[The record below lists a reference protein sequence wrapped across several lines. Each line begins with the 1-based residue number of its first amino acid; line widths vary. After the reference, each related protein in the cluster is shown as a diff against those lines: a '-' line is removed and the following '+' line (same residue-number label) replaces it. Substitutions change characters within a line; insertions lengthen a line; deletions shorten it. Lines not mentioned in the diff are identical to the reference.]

1 MLCHRHARRLP
12 ALAALAVLSLA
23 AAGSTARRSVG
34 DTVTLLAA
42 DDLAAQAR
50 FELIASA
57 RHEIDVA
64 YFAIRDDSFSRTFL
78 HTLQAA
84 SERGV
89 RVRVVVDGMNNH
101 IPVATQVTMLRS
113 GIELREYHRP
123 RILRAQ
129 SLTRRLHDKLLCG
142 DRAELIV
149 GSRNV
154 GAAHFGLAAC
164 ARENYLD
171 LDIRVRGTIAA
182 EASCYFDQLWN
193 SRALTP
199 VDCRNLARKTDG
211 QMLNQV
217 CRRRTADRL
226 GNAPRAC
233 RTGAP
238 TLEFETLEVSPDR
251 MQFLCDPGGRKCKSC
266 GVHVVLYKLLDS
278 ARCSIVIES
287 PYLVPDAEFG
297 RVLQAALERNVRV
310 RILTNSY
317 TSTNHLIVYP
327 AYRDMIRRFQKLGA
341 EVWESAGPR
350 IFHAKTVVIDARVAV
365 VMSFNFD
372 PRSAHL
378 DTQTGVVVDSPDV
391 AAQLLL
397 AVDSHFQTATAV
409 RFPRGPIADHLS
421 WLGSPW
427 QAGDTS
433 RVGPARMQLLRL
445 LSHVVV
451 RQL

>member
-1 MLCHRHARRLP
+1 MLRHRHARTLP
-12 ALAALAVLSLA
+12 ALAALALLSLF

-57 RHEIDVA
+57 QHEIDVA

-78 HTLQAA
+78 QALQAA

-101 IPVATQVTMLRS
+101 IPVAMQVTMLHS
-113 GIELREYHRP
+113 GIELREYNRP

-129 SLTRRLHDKLLCG
+129 ALTRRLHDKLLCG
-142 DRAELIV
+142 DRAELIL

-164 ARENYLD
+164 PGENYLD

-182 EASCYFDQLWN
+182 EASCYFDELWN
-193 SRALTP
+193 NPALTP

-211 QMLNQV
+211 QMLKQV
-217 CRRRTADRL
+217 RRRLTARRH
-226 GNAPRAC
+226 GNAARAC
-233 RTGAP
+233 RTGAAM
-238 TLEFETLEVSPDR
+238 LEFETLEVAPER
-251 MQFLCDPGGRKCKSC
+251 MRFLCDPGGRKCKSC
-266 GVHVVLYKLLDS
+266 GVHVVLYELLDS
-278 ARCSIVIES
+278 AQCSIVIES

-317 TSTNHLIVYP
+317 MSTNHLIVYP
-327 AYRDMIRRFQKLGA
+327 AYRDMIRRFHKLGA
-341 EVWESAGPR
+341 EIWESAGPR
-350 IFHAKTVVIDARVAV
+350 IFHAKTVVVDARVACV
-365 VMSFNFD
+365 TSFNFD

-378 DTQTGVVVDSPDV
+378 DTQSGVVIDSPEV

-397 AVDSHFQTATAV
+397 AVDTHFQNATAV

-421 WLGSPW
+421 WLSSPW

-433 RVGPARMQLLRL
+433 MVGPVRMQLLRL
-445 LSHVVV
+445 FSHVLV